1 MKLHCNS
8 NKVDKQ
14 TSLVLGLGTRYPLH
28 LPISAKCRHC
38 IYAMC
43 RMLCRLLVVT
53 NSVNTVD
60 REAPRC
66 KANLS
71 Y

>member
-1 MKLHCNS
+1 MQMKLHCNS

-38 IYAMC
+38 IYAMH
-43 RMLCRLLVVT
+43 RMLC
-53 NSVNTVD
+53 
-60 REAPRC
+60 
-66 KANLS
+66 
-71 Y
+71 